1 MTTFEEDVEAH
12 DPLLPLYVTVIV
24 RVEELED
31 PVIDGM
37 IIVVVWA
44 VSGYCATSRR
54 SVDSSNVY
62 DLSMRMSSVMLKLV

>member
-31 PVIDGM
+31 PVIDGI
-37 IIVVVWA
+37 IIVVVGA
-44 VSGYCATSRR
+44 VSGHRATSRW
-54 SVDSSNVY
+54 SVVDSS
-62 DLSMRMSSVMLKLV
+62 KF